1 MNSYC
6 AKEEDG
12 LQQLDSMNS
21 YCAKEEDG
29 LQQLDWWTVIV
40 RKKKTVYSN

>member
-12 LQQLDSMNS
+12 LQQLD
-21 YCAKEEDG
+21 G
-29 LQQLDWWTVIV
+29 WTVIGQ
-40 RKKKTVYSN
+40 KKKTVYSN

>member
-12 LQQLDSMNS
+12 LQQLEMNS

>member
-1 MNSYC
+1 
-6 AKEEDG
+6 
-12 LQQLDSMNS
+12 MNS

-40 RKKKTVYSN
+40 QKKKTVYSN

>member
-12 LQQLDSMNS
+12 LQQLD
-21 YCAKEEDG
+21 G
-29 LQQLDWWTVIV
+29 WTVIV

>member
-12 LQQLDSMNS
+12 LQQLDGWTV
-21 YCAKEEDG
+21 CAKEEDG

-40 RKKKTVYSN
+40 QKKKTVYSN

>member
-12 LQQLDSMNS
+12 LQQLDGWTVIVH
-21 YCAKEEDG
+21 G
-29 LQQLDWWTVIV
+29 LQQLDGWTVIV
-40 RKKKTVYSN
+40 QKKKTVYSN